1 MYKFRFKNLYNMH
14 DNIKGALDIVSGPE
28 TIDPTIVTS
37 DNRNFSLLA
46 ILKRVENGNWQLLKD
61 AHGLP
66 LKSGDINVPG
76 GAGAQ
81 NAIVIFLYVQSGGTG
96 PGTFK
101 GIDVCTFAMP
111 QDISFVVTGDDD
123 VDVQIETTNL
133 PVVIAGTTPPA
144 AWSGSYH
151 VDTWNTAV
159 QTSPAKTITLKSDA
173 QMGGNL
179 TSVISLFNGAT
190 VAPAAHQI
198 GYAYQENNIYLVC
211 YDIPPTQQPSLGK
224 TIQEAIYMWVSEG
237 VKDDGGG
244 IGILNG
250 HVIHVP
256 GNNPLATQL
265 APYNREIITQW
276 HNLNAAFTKLNAF
289 SQQHTK
295 ELSAIRQIS
304 RVDVSHIAFDKNVL
318 ADVVADKVIAK

>member
-1 MYKFRFKNLYNMH
+1 MYKFRFKNLYDMH

-28 TIDPTIVTS
+28 TIDPTITTA

-46 ILKRVENGNWQLLKD
+46 ILKRIENGSWTLLKD

-66 LKSGDINVPG
+66 LKSGDITVPG

-96 PGTFK
+96 PGTFQ

-133 PVVIAGTTPPA
+133 PVVIASTAPPA

-151 VDTWNTAV
+151 VDTYNAAV
-159 QTSPAKTITLKSDA
+159 PAAATKTITLKSDA

-179 TSVISLFNGAT
+179 TSVISLFDGST
-190 VAPAAHQI
+190 VSPAGHQI
-198 GYAYQENNIYLVC
+198 GFTFQENNIYLVC
-211 YDIPPTQQPSLGK
+211 YDVPPTQQPTLGK

-250 HVIHVP
+250 HIIHIP
-256 GNNPLATQL
+256 GNNPLATVF
-265 APYNREIITQW
+265 APYNLDVMSQW
-276 HNLNAAFTKLNAF
+276 RSLNAAFTKLNAF
-289 SQQHTK
+289 SQQHAK
-295 ELSAIRQIS
+295 ELSSIRTATRI
-304 RVDVSHIAFDKNVL
+304 DVSHVVLDKNVL
-318 ADVVADKVIAK
+318 VDVAAEKILAK